1 MSVVNTERFKELMK
15 FKKEFNAKLKES
27 FDKYESK
34 IAFRNK
40 ISQGLNKTKKTMDK
54 SHSSIQIKNFP
65 KSKFNKPKTLHQKM
79 FSTTYQNFNYNFKK
93 PKRINSYIQSSKNI
107 WKTQHMGGDYLDKI
121 FKRLSDLHDMSI
133 WEKTRIGLAERSY
146 AKEQTALTQHNLIC
160 RNLYSNDLNP
170 YPNNEKSIA
179 ESILGLTTKGKKM
192 IKKFIEQNKEKE
204 NILKENDNNVFK
216 YMHSKPPLDLNKWK
230 YGNHIIEYFSTPHLD
245 KIYSFRVD
253 TKPDPEYMT
262 KPFRRPKD
270 NGDYFDKH
278 IGVLYN

>member
-107 WKTQHMGGDYLDKI
+107 WKTQHMVGDYLDKN

-133 WEKTRIGLAERSY
+133 WEKNRICLAERSY
-146 AKEQTALTQHNLIC
+146 AKENTALTKHNLIC
-160 RNLYSNDLNP
+160 RNLYSSEINP
-170 YPNNEKSIA
+170 YPNNEKTIS
-179 ESILGLTTKGKKM
+179 ESIFGLTNYGKKT
-192 IKKFIEQNKEKE
+192 IKKFMEQNKEKE
-204 NILKENDNNVFK
+204 NFLKENDNNVFK
-216 YMHSKPPLDLNKWK
+216 YMHSKPPLNLNKWK
-230 YGNHIIEYFSTPHLD
+230 YGNHIIEYFSIPHLD
-245 KIYSFRVD
+245 KVYSFRVD

-270 NGDYFDKH
+270 DGDYFDKH
-278 IGVLYN
+278 IGILYN

>member
-1 MSVVNTERFKELMK
+1 MKTERFKELMK
-15 FKKEFNAKLKES
+15 FKNEFNAKLKES
-27 FDKYESK
+27 FDKYETK
-34 IAFRNK
+34 MALRNK
-40 ISQGLNKTKKTMDK
+40 IPKSLNKIKKTLDK
-54 SHSSIQIKNFP
+54 SHSSSQLKDIPNSKLYKPP
-65 KSKFNKPKTLHQKM
+65 KINKQMFATSYDGFN
-79 FSTTYQNFNYNFKK
+79 SGFKK
-93 PKRINSYIQSSKNI
+93 PKRINSYIQRPKNI
-107 WKTQHMGGDYLDKI
+107 WKTQHMVGDYLDKN

>member
-1 MSVVNTERFKELMK
+1 MNTERFKELMK
-15 FKKEFNAKLKES
+15 FKNEFNAKLKES
-27 FDKYESK
+27 FDKYEAR
-34 IAFRNK
+34 IVQRNK
-40 ISQGLNKTKKTMDK
+40 IPQSISKSKKTMDK
-54 SHSSIQIKNFP
+54 CHSSIQIQDVSN
-65 KSKFNKPKTLHQKM
+65 SKISKPTKLNKQM
-79 FSTTYQNFNYNFKK
+79 FATNYNGFNSDFKK
-93 PKRINSYIQSSKNI
+93 PKRINSYIQKPKNI
-107 WKTQHMGGDYLDKI
+107 WKTQHMVGDYLDKN
-121 FKRLSDLHDMSI
+121 FKRLADLHDMSI
-133 WEKTRIGLAERSY
+133 WEKNRIGLPDRSY

-160 RNLYSNDLNP
+160 RNLYSSEINP
-170 YPNNEKSIA
+170 YPNNEKSIP
-179 ESILGLTTKGKKM
+179 ESIVGLTSNGKKM

-204 NILKENDNNVFK
+204 VLLKENDNNVFK

-253 TKPDPEYMT
+253 TRPDPEYMT